1 MHQGLFGLSPFE
13 VFFGRKAN
21 ENIEYIQNIGE
32 LYTPSVSEE
41 SYAAWK
47 ERVKNLRNDAEGRQK
62 LSRDKMISRHGNKF
76 PPSVYELGEK
86 VLVKMKISDKKIRGK
101 HKTFDIIKGKL
112 VNRKETRYEV
122 NYIDKKGKD
131 RSDWFPVLAI
141 TSVTWTVEK
150 ERKRKAIITNHKFV
164 DQFEEKPVER
174 CQVKL
179 AVQFL
184 EKPVSNV
191 KKNL

>member
-76 PPSVYELGEK
+76 PPSVYELGGK
-86 VLVKMKISDKKIRGK
+86 VLVKMKISDKKIRGN
-101 HKTFDIIKGKL
+101 HKTFDIIKGKI
-112 VNRKETRYEV
+112 VNRKEKRYEV

-131 RSDWFPVLAI
+131 RSDWFPVSAI
-141 TSVTWTVEK
+141 TSVTRT
-150 ERKRKAIITNHKFV
+150 I
-164 DQFEEKPVER
+164 
-174 CQVKL
+174 
-179 AVQFL
+179 
-184 EKPVSNV
+184 
-191 KKNL
+191 

>member
-76 PPSVYELGEK
+76 PPLGEK

-101 HKTFDIIKGKL
+101 HKTFDIIKGKI
-112 VNRKETRYEV
+112 VNQKETRSEV
-122 NYIDKKGKD
+122 NYIDKKNKD
-131 RSDWFPVLAI
+131 RSDWFPVSAI
-141 TSVTWTVEK
+141 TSLTRTIEK
-150 ERKRKAIITNHKFV
+150 ERKGKAIIAKHKLV
-164 DQFEEKPVER
+164 DQ
-174 CQVKL
+174 
-179 AVQFL
+179 L
-184 EKPVSNV
+184 E
-191 KKNL
+191 